1 MESILKTFSETG
13 NDWEE
18 TFYRLL
24 TRYFGFRVN
33 TEPFEMLATALPLRI
48 VRKHTDNIFQI
59 EALLFGTAGLLEPG
73 LFKEALIDEYY
84 RNLLKEYSI
93 LSSKYTLQPL
103 HGWIWKFS
111 KLRPSNFPTVRLS
124 QLAAMLSVSGGLFSK
139 ILDATDINVIK
150 EIFEVPASRYWDD
163 HFIFGKKSRS
173 FTKHTGSQ
181 AADILLINSVI
192 PLLFIYG
199 RNRDNQ
205 AISEKALS
213 FLEEI
218 PPEENKILAEWE
230 AAGLNAESAFFSQ
243 ALIQLRNEYCKKRK
257 CLNCRIGNNIISQG
271 KKLKDHD
278 ELLLEP

>member
-1 MESILKTFSETG
+1 
-13 NDWEE
+13 
-18 TFYRLL
+18 
-24 TRYFGFRVN
+24 
-33 TEPFEMLATALPLRI
+33 
-48 VRKHTDNIFQI
+48 
-59 EALLFGTAGLLEPG
+59 
-73 LFKEALIDEYY
+73 
-84 RNLLKEYSI
+84 
-93 LSSKYTLQPL
+93 
-103 HGWIWKFS
+103 
-111 KLRPSNFPTVRLS
+111 
-124 QLAAMLSVSGGLFSK
+124 MLSVSGGLFSK